1 MYKLLLSKLLSL
13 KAFFIFFRG
22 LIAYITMLWSI
33 RGHEKKDRSVAD
45 IFRQWVN
52 RHPNKVCFIFEDQE
66 WTFQQVKY
74 IFVYK
79 RR

>member
-13 KAFFIFFRG
+13 KAFLIFFRG
-22 LIAYITMLWSI
+22 LIAYIIMLWSI

-74 IFVYK
+74 IFVSK